1 MHFAPLNTQFVVLK
15 FSSCI
20 SEAEGISHLPSKKII
35 VYGNDQSVT
44 VRCH

>member
-20 SEAEGISHLPSKKII
+20 TEAEGITHLPSKKII
-35 VYGNDQSVT
+35 VYGHDQSIT
-44 VRCH
+44 VFSH